1 MGIFEK
7 QPFTK
12 RAKIGKVDI
21 ELTAPNGAVR
31 KHVEMTVSESQATG
45 KMDGPYPDH
54 AEVKI
59 NLDMSPEDAYELGA
73 EIQKA
78 AEAAGYR
85 PVRHVNDK

>member
-45 KMDGPYPDH
+45 KMDGPYPDY
-54 AEVKI
+54 ATVKI
-59 NLDMSPEDAYELGA
+59 ALDLTPDQAYELGL
-73 EIQKA
+73 EIQRA
-78 AEAAGYR
+78 SEAAGFR
-85 PVRHVNDK
+85 SGQKTL